1 MYYNNDSGSRILEQS
16 HLFFFLGQSLPS
28 SYHSHV
34 ARTTHHPLALDRSG
48 VPNARQRAPPLA
60 VKEAK
65 DTVLPTPRL
74 LLVRSKQPTGRLRLV
89 RRWVYSYK
97 VGREAGLLTHLTGRP
112 AR

>member
-1 MYYNNDSGSRILEQS
+1 MYYNNDSGFQTTPAKPSVL
-16 HLFFFLGQSLPS
+16 FLGSIPPS

-74 LLVRSKQPTGRLRLV
+74 LLVSSKQPPGRLRLV
-89 RRWVYSYK
+89 RRWVYSCK